1 MIKMNLPPG
10 IIREICYFYGTKNSC
25 QLIQIEHISKKYGE
39 YTALS
44 DISFSMQKGK
54 IVGLLGVN
62 GAGKST
68 LMKILSGILLPDSG
82 QVSFFGEN
90 LLNDSL
96 DIKKQIGYLSEDNPL
111 YEDMYV
117 REYLDYI
124 SSIYKSGKERVAYV
138 IEQTGLTKEYKKKIK
153 DLSKGNRQR
162 VGIAQSLIN
171 NPVFLILDEA
181 TSGLDPNQRET
192 LNNLFVELSKDKIIL
207 FSTHTLQEVKDICSS
222 FVLLDKG
229 KLVANYEIDQID
241 SVEELFHTL
250 TNENNS

>member
-1 MIKMNLPPG
+1 
-10 IIREICYFYGTKNSC
+10 
-25 QLIQIEHISKKYGE
+25 
-39 YTALS
+39 
-44 DISFSMQKGK
+44 
-54 IVGLLGVN
+54 
-62 GAGKST
+62 
-68 LMKILSGILLPDSG
+68 MKILSGILLPDSGG